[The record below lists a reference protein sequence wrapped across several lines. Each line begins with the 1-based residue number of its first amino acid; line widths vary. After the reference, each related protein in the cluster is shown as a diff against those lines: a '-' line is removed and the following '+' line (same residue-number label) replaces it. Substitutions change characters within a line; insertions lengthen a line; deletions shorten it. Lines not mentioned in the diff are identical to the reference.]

1 MSIRR
6 PTPEFVFILVLLA
19 AFSAGRAFASRP
31 HLPARASAAINSGR

>member
-6 PTPEFVFILVLLA
+6 PTPELVFILVLLA

-31 HLPARASAAINSGR
+31 HLPASASAAILGGR